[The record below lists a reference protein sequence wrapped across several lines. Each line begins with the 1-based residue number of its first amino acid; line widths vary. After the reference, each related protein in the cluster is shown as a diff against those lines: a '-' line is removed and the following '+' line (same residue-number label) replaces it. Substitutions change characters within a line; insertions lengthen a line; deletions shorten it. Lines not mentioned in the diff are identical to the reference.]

1 MKVIPEKDQY
11 WRQCYFCGTYRNPN
25 NPVAFELENCPAL
38 STFNVKRYS
47 VFPVIARTPTFFD
60 FSSAERAGF

>member
-25 NPVAFELENCPAL
+25 NPVAFELE
-38 STFNVKRYS
+38 T
-47 VFPVIARTPTFFD
+47 IAGQDYNIEVCDDEYYQRVCN
-60 FSSAERAGF
+60 A